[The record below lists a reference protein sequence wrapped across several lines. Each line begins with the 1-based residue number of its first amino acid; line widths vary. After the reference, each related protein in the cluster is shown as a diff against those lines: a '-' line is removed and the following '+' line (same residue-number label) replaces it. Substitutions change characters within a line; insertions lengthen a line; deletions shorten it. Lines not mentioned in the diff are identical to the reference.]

1 MEQQDEICQSE
12 IEARFYKE
20 TREHFELLG
29 YRADIKS
36 NIIQA
41 FNRHFVPEEFK
52 KESITENDNGV
63 KVIKLEPVNAEISLL
78 GLFLLRK
85 ISTLIKQKLKPK
97 VKFMYY
103 VYFIPKIQCLPN

>member
-63 KVIKLEPVNAEISLL
+63 KVIKPVNAEISLL
-78 GLFLLRK
+78 GLFRLCK
-85 ISTLIKQKLKPK
+85 ISTLIKQKLKP
-97 VKFMYY
+97 
-103 VYFIPKIQCLPN
+103 